1 MQEKLNQL
9 RKDCLLEVEICNGL
23 GSNPGIISTII
34 TKGKELY
41 TYNNYYRK
49 SEEYISQGIKLK
61 DNQYQKIINFI
72 NNNIIGKE
80 IKSYKM
86 RDSNIIIKGNYQNIS
101 FHISNNRKFLDEVGV
116 CDTALQIINE
126 IKGDE

>member
-116 CDTALQIINE
+116 CDMALQIINE